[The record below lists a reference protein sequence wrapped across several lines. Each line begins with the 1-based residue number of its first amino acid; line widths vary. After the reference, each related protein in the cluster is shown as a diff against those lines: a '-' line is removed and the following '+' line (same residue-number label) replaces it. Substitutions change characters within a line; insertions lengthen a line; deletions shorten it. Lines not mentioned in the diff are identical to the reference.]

1 MKKQILDYTVIIRP
15 DERTG
20 TNQKCYSAYCP
31 ALGLSD
37 DGDTIEAALKNIKSL
52 IKFHLECLIKENA
65 EVPLPDTSEFTVSL
79 AKIPIT
85 GNPRFAIA

>member
-1 MKKQILDYTVIIRP
+1 MKKQVLDYTVIIRP

-31 ALGLSD
+31 ALSLYD
-37 DGDTIEAALKNIKSL
+37 DGKTIEEALENIKSL
-52 IKFHLECLIKENA
+52 IRFHLDCLIREDA
-65 EVPLPDTSEFTVSL
+65 EVPLPDTSEFIVSL
-79 AKIPIT
+79 TKIPIT